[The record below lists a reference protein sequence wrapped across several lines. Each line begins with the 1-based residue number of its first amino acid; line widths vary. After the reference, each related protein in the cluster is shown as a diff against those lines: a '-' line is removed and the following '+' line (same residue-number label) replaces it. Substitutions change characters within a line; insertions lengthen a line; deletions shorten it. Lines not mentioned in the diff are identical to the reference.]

1 MPVAADVSPVCLIV
15 PALEPADELVST
27 IEGLAPGWAGPM
39 VVVDDGS
46 ASEHAAAIFE
56 RVKSLG
62 CAVLTHPK
70 NRGKGAALKT
80 ALAWCREHAPQG
92 CVGAVTADAD
102 GQHLVQDILAVA
114 DALREHPDDLILGC
128 RDFSAEDVPTR
139 SRFGNRFMSATMKLL
154 FGMRLSDT
162 QTGLRGIPLAF
173 MAELEGVAG
182 DDYSF
187 ETNMLIET
195 RNAGM
200 GVAEVPIATVYTD
213 NNASSHFNPV
223 LDSLRVAAI
232 FVKYALSS
240 LASSL
245 VDLGVFALLSPA
257 FATLGLGELTIAAA
271 TVAARVISGAV
282 NFFFNS
288 RLVFGRGDGVSRR
301 EAVRFTVLWVAC
313 MCASAALVT
322 GLSALLP
329 MVSPL
334 IVKIMVDVSLFFANY
349 RIQEAWV
356 FTNTD
361 TADRAR

>member
-1 MPVAADVSPVCLIV
+1 MLAATDRSPVCLII
-15 PALEPADELVST
+15 PALEPSDELVST
-27 IEGLAPGWAGPM
+27 IEGLAPQWAGPM
-39 VVVDDGS
+39 VIVNDGS
-46 ASEHAAAIFE
+46 TSEHAAAVFE
-56 RVKSLG
+56 RIGALG
-62 CAVLTHPK
+62 CTVLVHSQ

-80 ALAWCREHAPQG
+80 AFAWCREHTPKG
-92 CVGAVTADAD
+92 YVGAVTADAD

-114 DALREHPDDLILGC
+114 DALREHPGDLVLGC
-128 RDFSAEDVPTR
+128 RDFSSEDVPAR
-139 SRFGNRFMSATMKLL
+139 SRFGNRFMSQTMKLL

-162 QTGLRGIPLAF
+162 QTGLRGIPLDF
-173 MAELEGVAG
+173 MHRLEGVAG

-195 RNAGM
+195 RNTGT
-200 GVAEVPIATVYTD
+200 GIVEVPISTVYTD

-257 FATLGLGELTIAAA
+257 FAALGLGELTIAAA

-313 MCASAALVT
+313 MCTSAALVT

-334 IVKIMVDVSLFFANY
+334 IVKVVVDVSLFFANY